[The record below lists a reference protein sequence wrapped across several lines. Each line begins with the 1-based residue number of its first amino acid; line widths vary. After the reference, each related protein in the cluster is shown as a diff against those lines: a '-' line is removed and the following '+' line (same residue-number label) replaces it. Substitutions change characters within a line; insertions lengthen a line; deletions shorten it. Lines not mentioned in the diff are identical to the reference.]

1 MSGYLPLSR
10 IVRKGVPQVMRD
22 AAPRRQPQ
30 VHRKRRRER
39 DWLDSLLDERGR
51 NAHSQRALDTTQCS
65 VAAQAVIPEG
75 TTADLPVGIR
85 IKVEAGE
92 LTEIETIVVREG
104 DYTASFAVASNPQAI
119 IDISADIGWHD
130 EVPEADRA
138 TREELTSWVEKYF
151 RSFPNGVC
159 DVTDD
164 CKRLENGGG
173 NFNCGESCS
182 GGTGGFEPRLVIVDE
197 VRGITAG
204 FTIFDFQTVGHLDMH
219 MAKMYA
225 GEVHAVHAFLRD
237 TGGESGWE

>member
-1 MSGYLPLSR
+1 MDDYFAALAAGDPSTLPLAANLKFTENAEESE
-10 IVRKGVPQVMRD
+10 IGSTAFWMNAGGHQVF
-22 AAPRRQPQ
+22 PT
-30 VHRKRRRER
+30 
-39 DWLDSLLDERGR
+39 
-51 NAHSQRALDTTQCS
+51 RALDTTQCS
-65 VAAQAVIPEG
+65 VAAPAVIPEG
-75 TTADLPVGIR
+75 TTDLPVGIR

-182 GGTGGFEPRLVIVDE
+182 GGTGGFEPRP
-197 VRGITAG
+197 
-204 FTIFDFQTVGHLDMH
+204 GH
-219 MAKMYA
+219 
-225 GEVHAVHAFLRD
+225 R
-237 TGGESGWE
+237 